1 MTAGVNGDVSFWYAD
16 FGGLPQFRAALA
28 GDTQCDVAIV
38 GAGYTGLWT
47 AYYLMKS
54 DPTLRI
60 VIVEKEFAGF
70 GASGRNGGWLSGE
83 MGWSRERYA
92 EKTGR
97 QSVIDLQ
104 MAMWSTVDE
113 VIDVCA
119 HEGIDADIIKGGSL
133 QVATTAAQAVR
144 VREYVRH
151 EAEWGVSAP
160 DLVFLDR
167 SETKAR
173 VDAADVLCS
182 SFTPHAA
189 RIQPAKLV
197 QGLARVVEGL
207 GVRICELTTVTEIS
221 PHRVVTNRGTV
232 SAEYIIRATEGFTA
246 GIKGYRREW
255 LPMNSAMIA
264 TEPLSH
270 KQWSQIGW
278 NGYETLGD
286 AAHGY
291 MYAQRT
297 REGRIAIGGRGLPY
311 RFGSA
316 TDSNGRT
323 QARTVEMLEEI
334 LVRMFPAL
342 AGTRI
347 DHAWCG
353 VLGVPRDWCATV
365 GLDPKTGI
373 GWAGGYVGMGVTT
386 SNLAA
391 RTLRGLILAQNGS
404 QEEFAE
410 TSLPWVNRRV
420 RKWEP
425 EPFRWLGVHGLYTM
439 FRSAD
444 RSERHR
450 GTEKTSRK
458 AQVAARIA
466 GRD

>member
-1 MTAGVNGDVSFWYAD
+1 VTARVNGEVSFWYGD
-16 FGGLPQFRAALA
+16 IGGTPEYRPAL
-28 GDTQCDVAIV
+28 DSDVQCDVAIV

-54 DPTLRI
+54 DPSLRI
-60 VIVEKEFAGF
+60 VILEKEFAGF

-97 QSVIDLQ
+97 QSVVNLQ
-104 MAMWSTVDE
+104 AAMWGAVDE

-119 HEGIDADIIKGGSL
+119 REGIDADIVKGGSL
-133 QVATTAAQAVR
+133 QVATSPAQAAR
-144 VREYVRH
+144 VRDYVDH
-151 EAEWGVSAP
+151 EAHWGVEAP
-160 DLVFLDR
+160 DLVFLNEE
-167 SETKAR
+167 ETRAR
-173 VDAADVLCS
+173 IDVAEARCS

-207 GVRICELTTVTEIS
+207 GVRICERTEVSEIL
-221 PHRVVTNRGTV
+221 PHRVITNRGTV
-232 SAEYIIRATEGFTA
+232 RADYIIRATEGFTA
-246 GIKGYRREW
+246 GIKGHRREW

-264 TEPLSH
+264 TEPLSAE
-270 KQWSQIGW
+270 QWSRIGW

-316 TDSNGRT
+316 TDINGQTQQRT
-323 QARTVEMLEEI
+323 IEMLEEI
-334 LVRMFPAL
+334 LVRMFPDL

-365 GLDPKTGI
+365 GLDPQTGI

-386 SNLAA
+386 SNLSA

-420 RKWEP
+420 RTWEP
-425 EPFRWLGVHGLYTM
+425 EPLRWLGVHGLYTM

-444 RSERHR
+444 RTERRR
-450 GTEKTSRK
+450 GTEKTSRT
-458 AQVAARIA
+458 AQLAARIA

>member
-1 MTAGVNGDVSFWYAD
+1 VTARVNGEVSFWYGD
-16 FGGLPQFRAALA
+16 IGGTPNVREPLG
-28 GDTQCDVAIV
+28 GDTHCDVAIV

-54 DPTLRI
+54 DPGLRI
-60 VIVEKEFAGF
+60 VILEKEFAGF

-83 MGWSRERYA
+83 MGWSRAHYA
-92 EKTGR
+92 ERTGR

-104 MAMWSTVDE
+104 SAMWATVDE
-113 VIDVCA
+113 VIDVCRR
-119 HEGIDADIIKGGSL
+119 EGIDADIIKGGSL
-133 QVATTAAQAVR
+133 HVATTASQAAR
-144 VREYVRH
+144 VRHHVEE
-151 EAEWGVSAP
+151 EARWGVAAP
-160 DLVFLDR
+160 DLVYLDK
-167 SETKAR
+167 SETAAR
-173 VDAADVLCS
+173 IDIDDVRCS

-207 GVRICELTTVTEIS
+207 GVRICERTTVTEIS
-221 PHRVVTNRGTV
+221 PHRVVTDRGV
-232 SAEYIIRATEGFTA
+232 VNAEYIIRATEGFTA

-264 TEPLSH
+264 TEPLSSE
-270 KQWSQIGW
+270 QWAQIGW
-278 NGYETLGD
+278 DGYETLGD

-311 RFGSA
+311 RFGSV
-316 TDSNGRT
+316 TDINGRT
-323 QARTVEMLEEI
+323 QERTVEMLEEI

-365 GLDPKTGI
+365 GLDPSTGI

-386 SNLAA
+386 SNLTA

-404 QEEFAE
+404 QEEFPE

-444 RSERHR
+444 RSERRR
-450 GTEKTSRK
+450 GTEKTSRS
-458 AQVAARIA
+458 AQLAARIA

>member
-1 MTAGVNGDVSFWYAD
+1 MSARVNGDVSFWYAD
-16 FGGLPQFRAALA
+16 LGGRPPARPPLD
-28 GDTQCDVAIV
+28 GDARCDVAIV

-47 AYYLMKS
+47 AYYLLKS
-54 DPTLRI
+54 DPGLRI
-60 VIVEKEFAGF
+60 VLLEREFAGF

-83 MGWSRERYA
+83 MGWSREHYA
-92 EKTGR
+92 ERTGR

-104 MAMWSTVDE
+104 SAMWATVDE
-113 VIDVCA
+113 VIEVCA
-119 HEGIDADIIKGGSL
+119 KEGIDADIVKGGSL
-133 QVATTAAQAVR
+133 HIATTASQAVR
-144 VREYVRH
+144 VREHVKE
-151 EAEWGVSAP
+151 EARWGVGAP
-160 DLVFLDR
+160 DLVYLDGAETR
-167 SETKAR
+167 SR
-173 VDAADVLCS
+173 IDVADVQCA

-207 GVRICELTTVTEIS
+207 GARICERTTVTEIS
-221 PHRVVTNRGTV
+221 PHRVVTDRGVV
-232 SAEYIIRATEGFTA
+232 SADYVIRATEGFTA

-264 TEPLSH
+264 TEPLSGAM
-270 KQWSQIGW
+270 WERIGW
-278 NGYETLGD
+278 SGYETLGD

-311 RFGSA
+311 RFGSR
-316 TDSNGRT
+316 TDVNGQTQERT
-323 QARTVEMLEEI
+323 IEMLEEI
-334 LVRMFPAL
+334 LLRMFPVL

-365 GLDPKTGI
+365 GLDPTTGI
-373 GWAGGYVGMGVTT
+373 GWAGGYVGMGVAT

-391 RTLRGLILAQNGS
+391 RTLRGLVLEQNGAAG
-404 QEEFAE
+404 EFPE
-410 TSLPWVNRRV
+410 SDLPWVNRRV
-420 RKWEP
+420 RRWEP
-425 EPFRWLGVHGLYTM
+425 EPLRWIGVHGLYTL

-444 RSERHR
+444 RSERRR
-450 GTEKTSRK
+450 GTPRTST
-458 AQVAARIA
+458 AATWAARIA

>member
-1 MTAGVNGDVSFWYAD
+1 VNGDVSFWYGD
-16 FGGLPQFRAALA
+16 LGGVPAFRAALP
-28 GDTQCDVAIV
+28 GDLQCDVAII

-54 DPTLRI
+54 DPGLRI
-60 VIVEKEFAGF
+60 VILEKEFAGF

-83 MGWSRERYA
+83 MGWSREHYA
-92 EKTGR
+92 ERTGR
-97 QSVIDLQ
+97 ESVIALQ
-104 MAMWSTVDE
+104 KAMWATVDE

-119 HEGIDADIIKGGSL
+119 REGIDADIIKGGSL
-133 QVATTAAQAVR
+133 HVATTASQAAR
-144 VREYVRH
+144 VREHVRE
-151 EAEWGVSAP
+151 EAHWGVSAP
-160 DLVFLDR
+160 DLVFLDEE
-167 SETKAR
+167 ETRAR
-173 VDAADVLCS
+173 IDIADVRCS

-197 QGLARVVEGL
+197 QGLARVVESL
-207 GVRICELTTVTEIS
+207 GVRIYEQTTVTDIS
-221 PHRVVTNRGTV
+221 PHRVVTDRGAV
-232 SAEYIIRATEGFTA
+232 QADYVIRATEGFTA

-264 TEPLSH
+264 TEPLSAE
-270 KQWSQIGW
+270 QWSAIGW
-278 NGYETLGD
+278 NGFETLGD

-316 TDSNGRT
+316 TDVNGRT
-323 QARTVEMLEEI
+323 QERTVEMLEEI
-334 LVRMFPAL
+334 LVRMFPSL
-342 AGTRI
+342 AGTPI

-365 GLDPKTGI
+365 GLDPATGI

-386 SNLAA
+386 SNLTA
-391 RTLRGLILAQNGS
+391 RTLRALILGQNGS
-404 QEEFAE
+404 DMEFAE
-410 TSLPWVNRRV
+410 MSLPWVNRRV

-425 EPFRWLGVHGLYTM
+425 EPFRWLGVHGLYTL

-444 RSERHR
+444 RSERRR
-450 GTEKTSRK
+450 GTEHTSRA

>member
-1 MTAGVNGDVSFWYAD
+1 MTAGVNGSVSFWYGD
-16 FGGLPQFRAALA
+16 LGGIPAYRDPLDA
-28 GDTQCDVAIV
+28 DTQCDVAIV

-47 AYYLMKS
+47 AYYLLKS
-54 DPTLRI
+54 DPSLRI
-60 VIVEKEFAGF
+60 VLLEREFAGF

-83 MGWSRERYA
+83 MGWSREHYA

-104 MAMWSTVDE
+104 SAMWATVDE

-119 HEGIDADIIKGGSL
+119 REGIDADIIKGGSL
-133 QVATTAAQAVR
+133 HVATTASQAVR
-144 VREYVRH
+144 VREHVRE
-151 EAEWGVSAP
+151 EAHWGVEAP
-160 DLVFLDR
+160 DLVFLDAA
-167 SETKAR
+167 ETKAR
-173 VDAADVLCS
+173 VDIADVRCA

-207 GVRICELTTVTEIS
+207 GARICERTTVTEIS
-221 PHRVVTNRGTV
+221 PHRVVTDRGVV
-232 SAEYIIRATEGFTA
+232 SAQFVIRATEGFTA

-264 TEPLSH
+264 TAPLSAE
-270 KQWSQIGW
+270 QWNQIGW

-316 TDSNGRT
+316 TDVNGQTQERT
-323 QARTVEMLEEI
+323 IEMLEEI
-334 LVRMFPAL
+334 LVRMFPSL

-365 GLDPKTGI
+365 GLDPSTGI

-391 RTLRGLILAQNGS
+391 RTLRGLILAANGS
-404 QEEFAE
+404 TEEFAE
-410 TSLPWVNRRV
+410 SRLPWVNRRV

-425 EPFRWLGVHGLYTM
+425 EPLRWMGVHGLYTM

-444 RSERHR
+444 RSERR
-450 GTEKTSRK
+450 RDTEKTSQAARL
-458 AQVAARIA
+458 AARIA

>member
-1 MTAGVNGDVSFWYAD
+1 MTAAVNGAVSFWYGD
-16 FGGLPQFRAALA
+16 IGGVPSYRPALG

-60 VIVEKEFAGF
+60 VILEKEFAGF

-92 EKTGR
+92 ERTGR

-104 MAMWSTVDE
+104 AAMWASVDE

-119 HEGIDADIIKGGSL
+119 REGIDADIIKGGSL
-133 QVATTAAQAVR
+133 SVATTASQAVR
-144 VREYVRH
+144 VREYVNH
-151 EAEWGVSAP
+151 ESQWGVAAP
-160 DLVFLDR
+160 DLVYFDQA
-167 SETKAR
+167 ETKSRIEIADAR
-173 VDAADVLCS
+173 CS

-207 GVRICELTTVTEIS
+207 GVRICERTTVTEIS
-221 PHRVVTNRGTV
+221 PHRVVTDRGAV

-246 GIKGYRREW
+246 GIKGHRREW

-264 TEPLSH
+264 TEPLSAD
-270 KQWSQIGW
+270 QWAQIGW

-316 TDSNGRT
+316 TDVNGQTQDRT
-323 QARTVEMLEEI
+323 IEMLEEI
-334 LVRMFPAL
+334 LVRMFPGL

-365 GLDPKTGI
+365 GLDPATGI
-373 GWAGGYVGMGVTT
+373 GWAGGYVGMGVSTA
-386 SNLAA
+386 NLSA
-391 RTLRGLILAQNGS
+391 RTLRALILTQNGS

-410 TSLPWVNRRV
+410 ARLPWVNRRV

-425 EPFRWLGVHGLYTM
+425 EPLRWLGVHGLYTM

-450 GTEKTSRK
+450 GTESTSRTAK
-458 AQVAARIA
+458 LAARIA

>member
-1 MTAGVNGDVSFWYAD
+1 MTAGVNGEVSFWYGD
-16 FGGLPQFRAALA
+16 LGGIPPCRPPLQ
-28 GDTQCDVAIV
+28 GDLQCDIAIV
-38 GAGYTGLWT
+38 GAGYTGLWS
-47 AYYLMKS
+47 AYYLKKS

-60 VIVEKEFAGF
+60 VILEKEFAGF

-83 MGWSRERYA
+83 MGWSREHYA
-92 EKTGR
+92 DRSGW

-104 MAMWSTVDE
+104 SAMWATVDE
-113 VIDVCA
+113 VIDVCRQ
-119 HEGIDADIIKGGSL
+119 EGIDADIIKGGSL
-133 QVATTAAQAVR
+133 HVATTASQAVR
-144 VREYVRH
+144 VREHVEH
-151 EAEWGVSAP
+151 EAHWGVVAP
-160 DLVFLDR
+160 DLLFLDED
-167 SETKAR
+167 ETRAR
-173 VDAADVLCS
+173 INIADVRCS

-197 QGLARVVEGL
+197 QGLARVVESL
-207 GVRICELTTVTEIS
+207 GVRICEGTTVTDIT
-221 PHRVVTNRGTV
+221 PHRVATDHGVVT
-232 SAEYIIRATEGFTA
+232 AEYIIRATEGFTA

-264 TEPLSH
+264 TEPLSEE
-270 KQWSQIGW
+270 QWAQIGW

-316 TDSNGRT
+316 TDTNGRT
-323 QARTVEMLEEI
+323 QERTIEMLEEI
-334 LVRMFPAL
+334 LVRMFPGL
-342 AGTRI
+342 AGTRV

-365 GLDPKTGI
+365 GLDPVTGI
-373 GWAGGYVGMGVTT
+373 GWAGGYVGMGVAT
-386 SNLAA
+386 SNLSA

-404 QEEFAE
+404 SEEFPE
-410 TSLPWVNRRV
+410 TALPWVNRHV

-425 EPFRWLGVHGLYTM
+425 EPLRWLGVHGLYTM

-444 RSERHR
+444 RSERRR
-450 GTEKTSRK
+450 GTQKTSR
-458 AQVAARIA
+458 AALLAARIA

>member
-1 MTAGVNGDVSFWYAD
+1 MAARVNGDVSFWHGD
-16 FGGLPQFRAALA
+16 LGGVPSCRPSLD
-28 GDTQCDVAIV
+28 GDVDCDIAIV

-54 DPTLRI
+54 DPSLRI

-83 MGWSRERYA
+83 MGWSRDRYA

-104 MAMWSTVDE
+104 KAMWATVDE

-119 HEGIDADIIKGGSL
+119 REGIDADIIKGGSL
-133 QVATTAAQAVR
+133 QVATTASQAVR
-144 VREYVRH
+144 VREHVAH
-151 EAEWGVSAP
+151 EAHWGVEAP
-160 DLVFLDR
+160 DVVYLDQAATR
-167 SETKAR
+167 ER
-173 VDAADVLCS
+173 IDIADVRCA

-197 QGLARVVEGL
+197 QGLAQVVEEL
-207 GVRICELTTVTEIS
+207 GVRICERTTVTGIS
-221 PHRVVTNRGTV
+221 PHRLHTDRGTV
-232 SAEYIIRATEGFTA
+232 RAEYVIRATEGFTA

-264 TEPLSH
+264 TEPLSPE
-270 KQWSQIGW
+270 QWAQIGW
-278 NGYETLGD
+278 DGYETMGD

-316 TDSNGRT
+316 TDINGQT
-323 QARTVEMLEEI
+323 QDRTVEMLEEI

-365 GLDPKTGI
+365 GLDPSTGI

-386 SNLAA
+386 SNLSA

-404 QEEFAE
+404 QEEFSE

-425 EPFRWLGVHGLYTM
+425 EPLRWLGVHGLYTM

-444 RSERHR
+444 RSERRR
-450 GTEKTSRK
+450 GTDHTSRV
-458 AQVAARIA
+458 AQVAGRIA

>member
-1 MTAGVNGDVSFWYAD
+1 MW
-16 FGGLPQFRAALA
+16 
-28 GDTQCDVAIV
+28 
-38 GAGYTGLWT
+38 
-47 AYYLMKS
+47 
-54 DPTLRI
+54 
-60 VIVEKEFAGF
+60 
-70 GASGRNGGWLSGE
+70 
-83 MGWSRERYA
+83 WSREQYA
-92 EKTGR
+92 AKTGR

-104 MAMWSTVDE
+104 SAMWATVDE

-119 HEGIDADIIKGGSL
+119 REGIDADIIKGGSL
-133 QVATTAAQAVR
+133 QVATTASQAVR
-144 VREYVRH
+144 VREYVKS
-151 EAEWGVSAP
+151 EARWDVSAP
-160 DLVFLDR
+160 DLVFLD
-167 SETKAR
+167 SAETKAR
-173 VDAADVLCS
+173 VDVDDARCS

-197 QGLARVVEGL
+197 QGLARVVESM
-207 GVRICELTTVTEIS
+207 GVRICERTTVTEIN
-221 PHRVVTNRGTV
+221 PHRVVTDRGTV

-246 GIKGYRREW
+246 GIKGHRREW

-264 TEPLSH
+264 TEPLSDD
-270 KQWSQIGW
+270 QWAQIGW

-316 TDSNGRT
+316 TDVNGQTQDRT
-323 QARTVEMLEEI
+323 IEMLEEI

-342 AGTRI
+342 SGTRI

-365 GLDPKTGI
+365 GLDPATGI

-386 SNLAA
+386 ANLSA
-391 RTLRGLILAQNGS
+391 RTLRALIMSQNGS

-410 TSLPWVNRRV
+410 ARLPWVNRRV

-425 EPFRWLGVHGLYTM
+425 EPLRWLGVHGLYTM

-444 RSERHR
+444 RSERRR
-450 GTEKTSRK
+450 GTERTSRT
-458 AQVAARIA
+458 AELAARIA

>member
-1 MTAGVNGDVSFWYAD
+1 MTAAVNGAVSFWYGD
-16 FGGLPQFRAALA
+16 IGGVPSYRPALD

-60 VIVEKEFAGF
+60 VILEKEFAGF

-83 MGWSRERYA
+83 MGWSREHYA
-92 EKTGR
+92 ERTGR
-97 QSVIDLQ
+97 ELVIDLQ
-104 MAMWSTVDE
+104 KAMWATVDE

-119 HEGIDADIIKGGSL
+119 REGIDADIIKGGSL
-133 QVATTAAQAVR
+133 SVATTASQAVR
-144 VREYVRH
+144 VREHVKH
-151 EAEWGVSAP
+151 EAEWGVTEP
-160 DLVFLDR
+160 DLVYLDHA
-167 SETKAR
+167 ETKAR
-173 VDAADVLCS
+173 IDVADVRCS

-207 GVRICELTTVTEIS
+207 GVRICERTAVTEIS
-221 PHRVVTNRGTV
+221 PHRVVTDRGTV
-232 SAEYIIRATEGFTA
+232 SAEFIIRATEGFTA
-246 GIKGYRREW
+246 GIKGHRREW

-264 TEPLSH
+264 TEPLSTD
-270 KQWSQIGW
+270 QWAQIGW

-316 TDSNGRT
+316 TDVNGQTQDRT
-323 QARTVEMLEEI
+323 IEMLEEI
-334 LVRMFPAL
+334 LVRMFPGL

-365 GLDPKTGI
+365 GLDPATGI

-386 SNLAA
+386 ANLSA
-391 RTLRGLILAQNGS
+391 RTLRALILSQNGS

-410 TSLPWVNRRV
+410 ARLPWVNRRV

-425 EPFRWLGVHGLYTM
+425 EPLRWLGVHGLYTM

-444 RSERHR
+444 RSERRR
-450 GTEKTSRK
+450 GTESTSRT
-458 AQVAARIA
+458 AQLAARIA

>member
-1 MTAGVNGDVSFWYAD
+1 VTASVNGDISFWYGD
-16 FGGLPQFRAALA
+16 LGGLPALRAPLA
-28 GDTQCDVAIV
+28 GDTQCDIAIV

-60 VIVEKEFAGF
+60 VILEKEFAGF

-83 MGWSRERYA
+83 MGWSREHYA
-92 EKTGR
+92 ERTGR
-97 QSVIDLQ
+97 QSVIELQ
-104 MAMWSTVDE
+104 KAMWATVDE

-119 HEGIDADIIKGGSL
+119 REGIDADIIKGGSL
-133 QVATTAAQAVR
+133 HVATTASQSVR
-144 VREYVRH
+144 VRQHVAE
-151 EAEWGVSAP
+151 EARWGVTSP

-167 SETKAR
+167 AETRAR
-173 VDAADVLCS
+173 VDVADVHCS

-197 QGLARVVEGL
+197 QGLARVVEAL
-207 GVRICELTTVTEIS
+207 GVRICEQTTVTGIS
-221 PHRVVTNRGTV
+221 PHRVTTDRGTV
-232 SAEYIIRATEGFTA
+232 QADYIIRATEGFTA

-264 TEPLSH
+264 TAPLTED
-270 KQWSQIGW
+270 QWSEIGW
-278 NGYETLGD
+278 NGFETLGD

-316 TDSNGRT
+316 TDVNGQT
-323 QARTVEMLEEI
+323 QERTVEMLEEI
-334 LVRMFPAL
+334 LARMFPSLKGA
-342 AGTRI
+342 RI

-365 GLDPKTGI
+365 GLDPVTGI

-386 SNLAA
+386 SNLTA

-404 QEEFAE
+404 DAHFAE

-425 EPFRWLGVHGLYTM
+425 EPFRWLGVHGLYTL

-444 RSERHR
+444 RSERRR
-450 GTEKTSRK
+450 GTERTSRA
-458 AQVAARIA
+458 AQLAAKIA

>member
-1 MTAGVNGDVSFWYAD
+1 MTAGVNGDISFWYGD
-16 FGGLPQFRAALA
+16 LGGVPAHRAPLD

-54 DPTLRI
+54 DPGLRV
-60 VIVEKEFAGF
+60 VILEKEFAGF

-83 MGWSRERYA
+83 MGWSREHYA
-92 EKTGR
+92 ERTGR

-104 MAMWSTVDE
+104 SAMWATVDE
-113 VIDVCA
+113 VIDVCQR
-119 HEGIDADIIKGGSL
+119 EGIDADIVKGGSL
-133 QVATTAAQAVR
+133 HVATTPSQASR
-144 VREYVRH
+144 VRHHVEE
-151 EAEWGVSAP
+151 EARWGVASP
-160 DLVFLDR
+160 DLVYLDK
-167 SETKAR
+167 SETAAR
-173 VDAADVLCS
+173 IDIADIHCA

-197 QGLARVVEGL
+197 QGLARVVEEL
-207 GVRICELTTVTEIS
+207 GARICERTTVTEIS
-221 PHRVVTNRGTV
+221 PHRVVTDQGVVN
-232 SAEYIIRATEGFTA
+232 AEYIIRATEGFTA

-264 TEPLSH
+264 TEPLSSE
-270 KQWSQIGW
+270 QWAQIGW
-278 NGYETLGD
+278 AGYETLGD

-297 REGRIAIGGRGLPY
+297 REGRIAIGGRGIPY

-316 TDSNGRT
+316 TDINGRT
-323 QARTVEMLEEI
+323 QERTVDMLEEI

-373 GWAGGYVGMGVTT
+373 GWAGGYVGMGVAT

-391 RTLRGLILAQNGS
+391 RTLRSLVLEQNGAAG
-404 QEEFAE
+404 EFPE
-410 TSLPWVNRRV
+410 SGLPWVNRRV
-420 RKWEP
+420 RRWEP
-425 EPFRWLGVHGLYTM
+425 EPLRWLGVHGLYTL

-444 RSERHR
+444 RSERRR
-450 GTEKTSRK
+450 GTARTSR
-458 AQVAARIA
+458 AASWAGRIA
-466 GRD
+466 GLD

>member
-1 MTAGVNGDVSFWYAD
+1 MTAGVNGDVSFWYGD
-16 FGGLPQFRAALA
+16 LGGLPGFRAALE
-28 GDTQCDVAIV
+28 GDVQCDVAIV

-60 VIVEKEFAGF
+60 VIVEREFAGF

-83 MGWSRERYA
+83 MGWSREQYA
-92 EKTGR
+92 AKTGR

-104 MAMWSTVDE
+104 SAMWATVDE

-119 HEGIDADIIKGGSL
+119 REGIDADIIKGGSL
-133 QVATTAAQAVR
+133 QVATTASQAVR
-144 VREYVRH
+144 VREYVQS
-151 EAEWGVSAP
+151 EARWGVSGS
-160 DLVFLDR
+160 DLVFLD
-167 SETKAR
+167 
-173 VDAADVLCS
+173 AADTRARIDVADARCS

-197 QGLARVVEGL
+197 QGLARVVESM
-207 GVRICELTTVTEIS
+207 GVRICERTTVTNIT
-221 PHRVVTNRGTV
+221 PHRAVTDRGVV
-232 SAEYIIRATEGFTA
+232 SAEYVIRATEGFTA

-264 TEPLSH
+264 TEPLSDE
-270 KQWSQIGW
+270 QWAQIGW

-316 TDSNGRT
+316 TDINGRT
-323 QARTVEMLEEI
+323 QERTVEMLEEI
-334 LVRMFPAL
+334 LVRMFPVLSGA
-342 AGTRI
+342 RI

-365 GLDPKTGI
+365 GLDHTTGI
-373 GWAGGYVGMGVTT
+373 GWAGGYVGMGVATA
-386 SNLAA
+386 NLSA

-404 QEEFAE
+404 QQEFSE

-425 EPFRWLGVHGLYTM
+425 EPLRWLGVHGLYTM

-444 RSERHR
+444 RSERRR
-450 GTEKTSRK
+450 GTEKTSRS
-458 AQVAARIA
+458 AQLASRIA

>member
-1 MTAGVNGDVSFWYAD
+1 MTAGVNGEVSFW
-16 FGGLPQFRAALA
+16 FGDLGGVPAYRDSLD

-60 VIVEKEFAGF
+60 VILEREFAGF

-83 MGWSRERYA
+83 MGWSREHYA

-97 QSVIDLQ
+97 QSVVNLQ
-104 MAMWSTVDE
+104 SAMWATVDE

-119 HEGIDADIIKGGSL
+119 REGIDADIIKGGSL
-133 QVATTAAQAVR
+133 HVATTESQAAR
-144 VREYVRH
+144 VRHHVEE
-151 EAEWGVSAP
+151 EARWGVAPP
-160 DLVFLDR
+160 DLIYLDKA
-167 SETKAR
+167 ETAAR
-173 VDAADVLCS
+173 IDIADVRCS

-207 GVRICELTTVTEIS
+207 GARICERTTVTEIA
-221 PHRVVTNRGTV
+221 PRRVVTDRGVV
-232 SAEYIIRATEGFTA
+232 SAQYVIRATEGFTA

-264 TEPLSH
+264 TEPLSA
-270 KQWSQIGW
+270 KKWAQIGW

-297 REGRIAIGGRGLPY
+297 REGRIAIGGRGIPY

-316 TDSNGRT
+316 TDINGRT
-323 QARTVEMLEEI
+323 QERTVAMLEEI
-334 LVRMFPAL
+334 LVRMFPGL
-342 AGTRI
+342 SGTRI

-365 GLDPKTGI
+365 GLDPNTGI
-373 GWAGGYVGMGVTT
+373 GWAGGYVGMGVAT

-391 RTLRGLILAQNGS
+391 RTLRSLVLEQNGATGEY
-404 QEEFAE
+404 QE
-410 TSLPWVNRRV
+410 SGLPWVNRRV
-420 RKWEP
+420 RRWEP
-425 EPFRWLGVHGLYTM
+425 EPLRWLGVQGLYTL

-444 RSERHR
+444 RSERRR
-450 GTEKTSRK
+450 GTTRTS
-458 AQVAARIA
+458 AAARWAGRIA

>member
-1 MTAGVNGDVSFWYAD
+1 VTAGVNGDVSFWYGD
-16 FGGLPQFRAALA
+16 LGGVPAFRAPLQ
-28 GDTQCDVAIV
+28 GDVQCDVAIV

-54 DPTLRI
+54 DPGLRI
-60 VIVEKEFAGF
+60 VILEKEFAGF

-83 MGWSRERYA
+83 MGWSREHYA
-92 EKTGR
+92 DRSGR

-104 MAMWSTVDE
+104 SAMWATVDE
-113 VIDVCA
+113 VIDVCSQ
-119 HEGIDADIIKGGSL
+119 EGIDADIIKGGSL
-133 QVATTAAQAVR
+133 HVATTASQAVR
-144 VREYVRH
+144 VREHVEH
-151 EAEWGVSAP
+151 EAHWGVVAP
-160 DLVFLDR
+160 DLLFLDEV
-167 SETKAR
+167 ETRAR
-173 VDAADVLCS
+173 IDIADVRCS

-197 QGLARVVEGL
+197 QGLARVVESL
-207 GVRICELTTVTEIS
+207 GVRICEGTTVTDIT
-221 PHRVVTNRGTV
+221 PHRVATDHGVVT
-232 SAEYIIRATEGFTA
+232 AEYIIRATEGFTA

-264 TEPLSH
+264 TEPISEE
-270 KQWSQIGW
+270 QWAQIGW
-278 NGYETLGD
+278 NRCETLGD

-316 TDSNGRT
+316 TDVNGQT
-323 QARTVEMLEEI
+323 QERTVEMLEEI
-334 LVRMFPAL
+334 LARMFPSL
-342 AGTRI
+342 KGTRI

-365 GLDPKTGI
+365 GLDPVTGF
-373 GWAGGYVGMGVTT
+373 GWAGGYVGMGVAT
-386 SNLAA
+386 SNLSA
-391 RTLRGLILAQNGS
+391 RTLRGLILGQNGS
-404 QEEFAE
+404 LEEFPE
-410 TSLPWVNRRV
+410 TSLPWVNRHV

-425 EPFRWLGVHGLYTM
+425 EPLRWLGVHGMYAL

-444 RSERHR
+444 RSERRR
-450 GTEKTSRK
+450 GTQKTSR
-458 AQVAARIA
+458 AALLAARIA

>member
-1 MTAGVNGDVSFWYAD
+1 MTAGVNGDISFWYRDLGDVPA
-16 FGGLPQFRAALA
+16 FRESME
-28 GDTQCDVAIV
+28 GDAQCDVAIV

-47 AYYLMKS
+47 AYYLLKS

-60 VIVEKEFAGF
+60 MILEKEFAGF

-83 MGWSRERYA
+83 MGWSREHYA
-92 EKTGR
+92 QNAGR

-104 MAMWSTVDE
+104 SAMWATVDE

-119 HEGIDADIIKGGSL
+119 REGIDADIVKGGSL
-133 QVATTAAQAVR
+133 HVATTASQAVR
-144 VREYVRH
+144 VRHHVEE
-151 EAEWGVSAP
+151 EARWGVTAP
-160 DLVFLDR
+160 DLVYLDTA
-167 SETKAR
+167 ETKAR
-173 VDAADVLCS
+173 IEIDDARCS

-197 QGLARVVEGL
+197 RGLARVVECL
-207 GVRICELTTVTEIS
+207 GARICERTTVTEIS
-221 PHRVVTNRGTV
+221 PHRVVTDRGV
-232 SAEYIIRATEGFTA
+232 VRAEYIIRATEGFTA

-264 TEPLSH
+264 TEPLSS
-270 KQWSQIGW
+270 KQWESIGW

-311 RFGSA
+311 RFGST
-316 TDSNGRT
+316 TDVNGRT
-323 QARTVEMLEEI
+323 QERTIAMLEEI

-365 GLDPKTGI
+365 GLNPSTGV
-373 GWAGGYVGMGVTT
+373 GWAGGYVGMGVAT
-386 SNLAA
+386 SNLSA
-391 RTLRGLILAQNGS
+391 RTLRGLILAQHGS
-404 QEEFAE
+404 SEEFPE

-425 EPFRWLGVHGLYTM
+425 EPLRWLGVHGLYAM

-444 RSERHR
+444 RSERRR
-450 GTEKTSRK
+450 GTERTSHSARL
-458 AQVAARIA
+458 AARIS

>member
-1 MTAGVNGDVSFWYAD
+1 VTARVNGEVSFWYGD
-16 FGGLPQFRAALA
+16 IGGTPKYRPAL
-28 GDTQCDVAIV
+28 DSDVQCDVAIV

-47 AYYLMKS
+47 AYYLIKS
-54 DPTLRI
+54 DPSLRI
-60 VIVEKEFAGF
+60 VILEKEFAGF

-97 QSVIDLQ
+97 QSVVDLQ
-104 MAMWSTVDE
+104 AAMWAAVDE

-119 HEGIDADIIKGGSL
+119 REGIDADIVKGGSL
-133 QVATTAAQAVR
+133 QVATTPSQAAR
-144 VREYVRH
+144 VRDYVDH
-151 EAEWGVSAP
+151 EARWGVEAP
-160 DLVFLDR
+160 DLVFLDEG
-167 SETKAR
+167 ETRAR
-173 VDAADVLCS
+173 IDVAEARCS

-207 GVRICELTTVTEIS
+207 GVRIVERTEVSKIL
-221 PHRVVTNRGTV
+221 PHRVIANRGTV
-232 SAEYIIRATEGFTA
+232 SADYIIRATEGFTA
-246 GIKGYRREW
+246 GIKGHRREW

-264 TEPLSH
+264 TEPLSAE
-270 KQWSQIGW
+270 QWSRIGW

-316 TDSNGRT
+316 TDVNGQTQQRT
-323 QARTVEMLEEI
+323 IEMLEEI
-334 LVRMFPAL
+334 LVRMFPGL
-342 AGTRI
+342 VGTRI

-365 GLDPKTGI
+365 GLDPRTGI

-386 SNLAA
+386 SNLSA

-420 RKWEP
+420 RTWEP
-425 EPFRWLGVHGLYTM
+425 EPLRWLGVHGLYTM

-444 RSERHR
+444 RSERRR
-450 GTEKTSRK
+450 GTEKTSRT
-458 AQVAARIA
+458 AQLAARIA

>member
-1 MTAGVNGDVSFWYAD
+1 MTARVNGEVSFWYGD
-16 FGGLPQFRAALA
+16 IGGTPGYRPSLE
-28 GDTQCDVAIV
+28 GDVQCDIAIV

-54 DPTLRI
+54 DPSLRI
-60 VIVEKEFAGF
+60 VILEKEFAGF

-92 EKTGR
+92 ERSGR

-104 MAMWSTVDE
+104 RAMWATVDE
-113 VIDVCA
+113 VIDVCDR
-119 HEGIDADIIKGGSL
+119 EGINADIVKGGSL
-133 QVATTAAQAVR
+133 QVATTASQAVR
-144 VREYVRH
+144 VREYMEH
-151 EAEWGVSAP
+151 EADWGVSAP
-160 DLVFLDR
+160 DLVFLDQA
-167 SETKAR
+167 ETKAR
-173 VDAADVLCS
+173 VEVADAHCS

-197 QGLARVVEGL
+197 QGLARIVEGL
-207 GVRICELTTVTEIS
+207 GARICERTTVLEIN
-221 PHRVVTNRGTV
+221 PHQVVTDRGV
-232 SAEYIIRATEGFTA
+232 VKADYVIRATEGFTA
-246 GIKGYRREW
+246 GIKGHRREW

-264 TEPLSH
+264 TEPLSAE
-270 KQWSQIGW
+270 QWANIGW

-297 REGRIAIGGRGLPY
+297 RDGRIAIGGRGLPY

-316 TDSNGRT
+316 TDINGQTQERT
-323 QARTVEMLEEI
+323 IEMLEEI
-334 LVRMFPAL
+334 LVRMFPVL
-342 AGTRI
+342 SGTRI

-365 GLDPKTGI
+365 GLDPSTGI
-373 GWAGGYVGMGVTT
+373 GWAGGYVGMGVAT

-404 QEEFAE
+404 TDEFEEVG
-410 TSLPWVNRRV
+410 LPWVNRRV
-420 RKWEP
+420 RRWEP

-444 RSERHR
+444 RSERRR
-450 GTEKTSRK
+450 GAAQTSRS
-458 AQVAARIA
+458 AQIAARIA

>member
-1 MTAGVNGDVSFWYAD
+1 MTASVNGDISFWYGD
-16 FGGLPQFRAALA
+16 LGGLPALRAPLA
-28 GDTQCDVAIV
+28 GDTQCDIAIV

-60 VIVEKEFAGF
+60 VILEKEFAGF

-83 MGWSRERYA
+83 MGWSREHYA
-92 EKTGR
+92 ERTGR
-97 QSVIDLQ
+97 QSVIELQ
-104 MAMWSTVDE
+104 KAMWATVDE

-119 HEGIDADIIKGGSL
+119 REGIDADIIKGGSL
-133 QVATTAAQAVR
+133 HVATTASQSVR
-144 VREYVRH
+144 VRQHVAE
-151 EAEWGVSAP
+151 EARWGVTSP

-167 SETKAR
+167 AETRAR
-173 VDAADVLCS
+173 VDVADVHCS

-197 QGLARVVEGL
+197 QGLARVVEAL
-207 GVRICELTTVTEIS
+207 GVRICEQTTVTGIS
-221 PHRVVTNRGTV
+221 PHRVTTDRGTV
-232 SAEYIIRATEGFTA
+232 QADYIIRATEGFTA

-264 TEPLSH
+264 TAPLTED
-270 KQWSQIGW
+270 QWSEIGW
-278 NGYETLGD
+278 NGFETLGD

-316 TDSNGRT
+316 TDVNGQT
-323 QARTVEMLEEI
+323 QERTVEMLEEI
-334 LVRMFPAL
+334 LARMFPSLKGA
-342 AGTRI
+342 RI

-365 GLDPKTGI
+365 GLDPVTGI

-386 SNLAA
+386 SNLTA

-404 QEEFAE
+404 DAHFAE

-425 EPFRWLGVHGLYTM
+425 EPFRWLGVHGLYTL

-444 RSERHR
+444 RSERRR
-450 GTEKTSRK
+450 GTERTSRA
-458 AQVAARIA
+458 AQVAAKIA

>member
-1 MTAGVNGDVSFWYAD
+1 
-16 FGGLPQFRAALA
+16 
-28 GDTQCDVAIV
+28 V

-54 DPTLRI
+54 DPSLRI

-83 MGWSRERYA
+83 MGWSRDRYA

-104 MAMWSTVDE
+104 KAMWATVDE

-119 HEGIDADIIKGGSL
+119 REGIDADIIKGGSL
-133 QVATTAAQAVR
+133 QVATTASQVVR
-144 VREYVRH
+144 VREHVEH
-151 EAEWGVSAP
+151 EAQWGVEAP
-160 DLVFLDR
+160 DVVYLDQAATR
-167 SETKAR
+167 ER
-173 VDAADVLCS
+173 IDIADVRCA

-207 GVRICELTTVTEIS
+207 GVRICEHTTVTDIS
-221 PHRVVTNRGTV
+221 PHRLHTDRGVVA
-232 SAEYIIRATEGFTA
+232 AEYIIRATEGFTA

-255 LPMNSAMIA
+255 LPMNSAMIV
-264 TEPLSH
+264 TEPLSPAT
-270 KQWSQIGW
+270 WAQIGW
-278 NGYETLGD
+278 NGCETLGD
-286 AAHGY
+286 AAHAY

-316 TDSNGRT
+316 TDINGQT
-323 QARTVEMLEEI
+323 QDRTVEMLEEI

-365 GLDPKTGI
+365 GLDPSTGI
-373 GWAGGYVGMGVTT
+373 GWAGGYVGMGVAT
-386 SNLAA
+386 SNLSA

-404 QEEFAE
+404 QEEFSE
-410 TSLPWVNRRV
+410 TALPWVNRRV

-444 RSERHR
+444 RSERR
-450 GTEKTSRK
+450 CGTDHTSR
-458 AQVAARIA
+458 VAHVAGRIA

>member
-1 MTAGVNGDVSFWYAD
+1 MAAGVNGEVSFWYGD
-16 FGGLPQFRAALA
+16 IGGTPNVREPLV
-28 GDTQCDVAIV
+28 GDTHCDVAIV

-47 AYYLMKS
+47 AYNLMKS
-54 DPTLRI
+54 DPGLRI
-60 VIVEKEFAGF
+60 VMLEKEFAGF

-83 MGWSRERYA
+83 MGWSREHYA

-104 MAMWSTVDE
+104 SAMWATVDE
-113 VIDVCA
+113 VIDVCQR
-119 HEGIDADIIKGGSL
+119 EGIDADIIKGGSL
-133 QVATTAAQAVR
+133 HAATTASQAAR
-144 VREYVRH
+144 VRHHVEE
-151 EAEWGVSAP
+151 EARWGVAAP
-160 DLVFLDR
+160 DLVYLDR
-167 SETKAR
+167 SETTAR
-173 VDAADVLCS
+173 IDIDDVRCS

-207 GVRICELTTVTEIS
+207 GVRICERTTVTEIS
-221 PHRVVTNRGTV
+221 PHRVTTDHGVVN
-232 SAEYIIRATEGFTA
+232 AEYIIRATEGFTA

-264 TEPLSH
+264 TEPLSSE
-270 KQWSQIGW
+270 QWAQIGW

-316 TDSNGRT
+316 TDINGRT
-323 QARTVEMLEEI
+323 QERTVEMLEEI

-342 AGTRI
+342 SGTRI

-365 GLDPKTGI
+365 GLDPSTGI

-386 SNLAA
+386 SNLTA

-404 QEEFAE
+404 QEEFPE

-444 RSERHR
+444 RSERRR
-450 GTEKTSRK
+450 GTDKTSRS
-458 AQVAARIA
+458 AQLAARIA